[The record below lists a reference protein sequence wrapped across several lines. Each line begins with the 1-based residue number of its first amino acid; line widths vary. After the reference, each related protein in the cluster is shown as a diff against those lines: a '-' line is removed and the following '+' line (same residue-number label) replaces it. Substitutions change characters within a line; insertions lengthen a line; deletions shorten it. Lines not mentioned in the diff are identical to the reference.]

1 MFPAHLRK
9 TPPTLYQ
16 LAEDVFKKWTVDF
29 IRGDQVNLRALV
41 RTPALILTDQPKSSS
56 RSNSNSFSSFSF
68 SFMTRLMLGQD
79 A

>member
-9 TPPTLYQ
+9 TPSTLYQ

-41 RTPALILTDQPKSSS
+41 RTPA
-56 RSNSNSFSSFSF
+56 
-68 SFMTRLMLGQD
+68 
-79 A
+79 